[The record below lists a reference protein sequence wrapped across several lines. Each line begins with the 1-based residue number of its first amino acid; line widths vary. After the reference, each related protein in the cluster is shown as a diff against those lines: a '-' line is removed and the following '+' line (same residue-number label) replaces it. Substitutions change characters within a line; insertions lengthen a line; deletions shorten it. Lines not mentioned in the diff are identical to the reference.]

1 MESSTTFALSIILH
15 DAVKELKI
23 IANIVD
29 LMKKRKRKNDMSHS
43 EDEEFVIKQMKK
55 ILEKYSFKYS
65 VSLQEIRVEMP
76 KELKKA
82 SKILEYPSTATMIED
97 SFLSTKYTEKL
108 LKETIFLIDILEK
121 LAEEIQ
127 TTGSCDTLKQSVDIE
142 ESEFKEIERILERE
156 RKAREKIRE
165 MKHKIQEKNE
175 ERVKIVEQGKEN
187 IACLKDQ
194 VQEMKAK
201 IILEEK
207 YITRYSTV
215 KLEEFQNQCDQKED
229 KMKRQMDFIQTN
241 YSIEERVHTEFA
253 SYLNDRISY
262 LKKHEEYW
270 REKSDKDIMQFK
282 QELNQLKDNKEKN
295 LHKLK
300 ELSSLYEEYKAV
312 VLSDRIEKEKARQR
326 EEQAELELHAACKIQ
341 NWWRTIC
348 VQHNLGPYR
357 KKKRTGKGLKGKKA
371 KGKKK

>member
-23 IANIVD
+23 IANVVD
-29 LMKKRKRKNDMSHS
+29 LMQKRKRKNDISHS
-43 EDEEFVIKQMKK
+43 EAEEFVVKQMKK
-55 ILEKYSFKYS
+55 ILDKYSFKYS
-65 VSLQEIRVEMP
+65 ASLHDIRVEML
-76 KELKKA
+76 KELQKT
-82 SKILEYPSTATMIED
+82 SKISEYPSVATNIED

-108 LKETIFLIDILEK
+108 LKETFCLIDILEK

-127 TTGSCDTLKQSVDIE
+127 ATGSCDTLKQSVDME
-142 ESEFKEIERILERE
+142 ELEFEEIERILERE
-156 RKAREKIRE
+156 RKAREKIKE
-165 MKHKIQEKNE
+165 MKLKIQEKNE

-187 IACLKDQ
+187 IASLKDH

-201 IILEEK
+201 IIMEEK

-215 KLEEFQNQCDQKED
+215 KLEEFQSQCDQKED
-229 KMKRQMDFIQTN
+229 KIKGQMNFIQSN
-241 YSIEERVHTEFA
+241 RSIEERVHAEFT

-270 REKSDKDIMQFK
+270 QEKSDKDIMQFK
-282 QELNQLKDNKEKN
+282 QELNQLKDKKERN
-295 LHKLK
+295 LNKLK
-300 ELSSLYEEYKAV
+300 ELSSLYKEYEAV

-348 VQHNLGPYR
+348 VQHNLGPYG
-357 KKKRTGKGLKGKKA
+357 KKKRKGKGSKGKKE